1 MGLQV
6 VQIGKCGNI
15 HPTALFL
22 PLTEPG
28 LFHPL
33 AGWKEEGLRPSP
45 VGFGAYFERKGPF
58 EELSPGG
65 HPIMPNTLPLLS
77 SSLVV
82 VLSTSKVCARIAKE
96 TGISRPCYL
105 QFGELIRAGRLPL
118 YRNILNSKRGW
129 RGRSQD
135 GGGIGRGDHFLFY
148 KFIERTTE
156 R

>member
-1 MGLQV
+1 MD
-6 VQIGKCGNI
+6 KCLNL

-22 PLTEPG
+22 PLTEPA

-33 AGWKEEGLRPSP
+33 AGWKEEGQSP
-45 VGFGAYFERKGPF
+45 FPVVFGAYFEKKGPF
-58 EELSPGG
+58 EQLSPGG
-65 HPIMPNTLPLLS
+65 YPITPKTLLLLS
-77 SSLVV
+77 SSLAVL
-82 VLSTSKVCARIAKE
+82 LSTGKVCARIAKE
-96 TGISRPCYL
+96 TGISRSCYL